1 MSETVNIPATLD
13 GAAGSI
19 AVLDR
24 VIGAKRWEKA
34 AIIYAFTHNDGRG
47 RPVKENVQKCTFG
60 IAEFSSKTGLHR
72 DTVTK
77 YRRIWEEYGDTSIK
91 PGDTITLPD
100 AEWPKQEGG
109 RTTGS
114 AENAESA
121 LASALGN
128 DAQREAAAK
137 KVIDR
142 IASTDRHLLRDALRA
157 AGPAAIVAADEAVK
171 DYAAAGTAREQAR
184 QATKEPNHIEAYAE
198 IANRT
203 RLALLELRELQ
214 AYIKATT
221 LDEACEVLLNERV
234 GQLEMMVASLRIT
247 PGGLS
252 QDAIDAW
259 LEGVT
264 E

>member
-1 MSETVNIPATLD
+1 MSETVEIPATLD

-19 AVLDR
+19 ATLDR
-24 VIGAKRWEKA
+24 VIGAKKWENA
-34 AIIYAFTHNDGRG
+34 AIIYAFTHNEATNQHA
-47 RPVKENVQKCTFG
+47 VSNVRQQLG
-60 IAEFSSKTGLHR
+60 IREAAEKWGISPQTI
-72 DTVTK
+72 TK